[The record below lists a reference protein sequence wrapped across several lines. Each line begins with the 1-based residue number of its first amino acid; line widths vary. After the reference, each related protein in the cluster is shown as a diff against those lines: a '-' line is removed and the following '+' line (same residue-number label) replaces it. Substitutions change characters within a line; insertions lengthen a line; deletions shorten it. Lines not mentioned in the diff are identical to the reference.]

1 VKSTQSDNI
10 IVVADTMIKAGQVEI
25 MTVIMI
31 IKLEIKE
38 DNMTI
43 NIMIN
48 EAVIIK
54 ICTHKTH

>member
-1 VKSTQSDNI
+1 M
-10 IVVADTMIKAGQVEI
+10 VVADTMIKAGQVEI

-43 NIMIN
+43 NIMI
-48 EAVIIK
+48 K
-54 ICTHKTH
+54 

>member
-1 VKSTQSDNI
+1 MKSTQSDNI
-10 IVVADTMIKAGQVEI
+10 IVVADTMIKAGQVET